1 VLGCDLPLLLSS
13 PQRANTHKKER
24 NREEDGVSYVLQE
37 PKDEVDGL
45 HHHLL
50 HPLLSSE
57 CRHGDET
64 VGRST
69 LALLLSFLSHTHTP

>member
-1 VLGCDLPLLLSS
+1 
-13 PQRANTHKKER
+13 
-24 NREEDGVSYVLQE
+24 VSYVLQE

-57 CRHGDET
+57 CRHGWPLDS
-64 VGRST
+64 GSA
-69 LALLLSFLSHTHTP
+69 ALLPLTHSLLDQQLYLSHSSAHLSLSHPAQRAVKKEQQG